1 MLCENVNCLNWW
13 MRNEDVIEH
22 IQKYG
27 HNPNYI
33 LIYSKEKLNI
43 SSDID
48 KISPFRLYSF

>member
-1 MLCENVNCLNWW
+1 MKNVIKIGVIGGVVSYVIVKMLCENVNCLNWW

-33 LIYSKEKLNI
+33 
-43 SSDID
+43 SDG
-48 KISPFRLYSF
+48 RT